1 MNKAKVLLRMIKL
14 VKPLTGCMI
23 LAVLFGTIGFLTAQ
37 FIPVL
42 GGMIILNGTGE
53 ETALSLKMLIVLL
66 LSFALLRAEDESLY
80 CIHFAGNN
88 KRQSV

>member
-14 VKPLTGCMI
+14 VEPLTGCMI

-42 GGMIILNGTGE
+42 GGMIILSGTGE
-53 ETALSLKMLIVLL
+53 ETSLSLKMLIIL
-66 LSFALLRAEDESLY
+66 
-80 CIHFAGNN
+80 
-88 KRQSV
+88 